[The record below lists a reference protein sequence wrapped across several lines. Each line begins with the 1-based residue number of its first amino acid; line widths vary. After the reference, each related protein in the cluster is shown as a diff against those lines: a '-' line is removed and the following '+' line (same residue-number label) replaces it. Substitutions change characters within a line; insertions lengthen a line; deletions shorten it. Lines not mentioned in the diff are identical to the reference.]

1 MKNSK
6 TSKNEVLAS
15 VIKHEKIIKR
25 HREWKKEIKW
35 SLFVDNMIVCIENLE
50 NSTEQE
56 LL

>member
-15 VIKHEKIIKR
+15 VIKHEKRMKR
-25 HREWKKEIKW
+25 HREWKREIKW
-35 SLFVDNMIVCIENLE
+35 SLFVDGMTVCIENPE